1 MCLVPTQMKTMIL
14 KKDAHQKTHLIVLPL
29 RQASVA
35 GPQFAAADEWPSPAA
50 LRE

>member
-1 MCLVPTQMKTMIL
+1 MKRKIYL
-14 KKDAHQKTHLIVLPL
+14 KKKKDANQRTHVSVLPQ